1 MNHPGSTRFLSSA
14 ARLALLLL
22 PLIVGCSAAKAVH
35 VFKPDREEAH
45 VRRDVMVGRWF
56 GESTTKDGG
65 SIQHIVHRR
74 EDGTYQVWFRLR
86 EAGGRLWQQS
96 EIGLWGVSGS
106 IYFTITRGW
115 VGKGEVR
122 PVDAS
127 DATFYDAYE
136 IVGSSGDEL
145 RYRSVELGDEYV
157 VRRVPETF
165 FFPALA
171 GA

>member
-1 MNHPGSTRFLSSA
+1 MKRPCSTRSFSSA
-14 ARLALLLL
+14 ARFALLAL
-22 PLIVGCSAAKAVH
+22 PLVVGCAAAKPVH
-35 VFKPDREEAH
+35 LFKPTTEAAH
-45 VRRDVMVGRWF
+45 VRRDSMVGRWF

-65 SIQHIVHRR
+65 TIQHIVHRR

-115 VGKGEVR
+115 VGKDEVR
-122 PVDAS
+122 AVDAS

-136 IVGSSGDEL
+136 ILDSSGDEL
-145 RYRSVELGDEYV
+145 RYRSVEVGDEYV
-157 VRRVPETF
+157 VRRVPDTF

>member
-1 MNHPGSTRFLSSA
+1 MKLSASTRSVVFV
-14 ARLALLLL
+14 ARLVLLTL
-22 PLIVGCSAAKAVH
+22 PLVVGCSAKGVH
-35 VFKPDREEAH
+35 VFKPESEAAH

-65 SIQHIVHRR
+65 TIQHIVHRR

-115 VGKGEVR
+115 VGKDEVR

-136 IVGSSGDEL
+136 IVGSDGEL

-165 FFPALA
+165 FFPVLA